1 MLYSESE
8 SEDEDVSSGPIE
20 QNRTERAESDTINIL
35 GSLCLQGVMQGLVE
49 QDTERRILP
58 DSIRMTVNLEEHC
71 AALDQLSV
79 MVTKNLEIVPETP
92 FDPNT
97 RQKESSSS
105 HSGMH
110 VTLH

>member
-1 MLYSESE
+1 MPYSESE

-92 FDPNT
+92 FDPNA